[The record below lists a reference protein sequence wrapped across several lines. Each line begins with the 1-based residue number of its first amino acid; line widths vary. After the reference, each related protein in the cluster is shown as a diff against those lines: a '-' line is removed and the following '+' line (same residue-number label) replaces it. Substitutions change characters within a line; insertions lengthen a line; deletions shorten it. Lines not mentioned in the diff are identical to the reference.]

1 MSDSGNDPS
10 FERSASQPATAPGTV
25 TVWMP
30 LCGIAL
36 SPCDLS
42 SAGVSPAGAQPQAF
56 NPCSA
61 PVRPSDTIANKS
73 PPIPLDC
80 GSTSPMTALVAIA
93 ASMALPPRS
102 STCTP
107 ARAASG
113 WLAATIP
120 YFVAMRDRPTMTL
133 MLIILYNQAVTL
145 HSRPAVLTTKITKE
159 RHEGHET
166 RTLSVRRAPPQTVGP
181 RPD

>member
-10 FERSASQPATAPGTV
+10 FDRSASQPATAPGTV

-30 LCGIAL
+30 SCGIVV
-36 SPCDLS
+36 SPCDVS
-42 SAGVSPAGAQPQAF
+42 SARVNAAGAQPQAF
-56 NPCSA
+56 KPCSA
-61 PVRPSDTIANKS
+61 PVLPSETIANRS

-80 GSTSPMTALVAIA
+80 GSTSPMTAWVAIA
-93 ASMALPPRS
+93 ASIALPPRS

-107 ARAASG
+107 ACAASG

-133 MLIILYNQAVTL
+133 MLVILYNQAVKL

-159 RHEGHET
+159 RHEGHESARCRFGGRRVAAA
-166 RTLSVRRAPPQTVGP
+166 RTEA
-181 RPD
+181 